1 MSKKEK
7 KKKQAPVVPQTVTD
21 SIPYLHVFEN
31 GIIEISEG
39 KYSKSYRI
47 PAVNFKTAS
56 QQDQWALV
64 QKFSDFLGAIDANVG
79 IQISL
84 YNKTVDIATF
94 QEDVLLEMKMDALNE
109 YREEY
114 NEMLLEKMTGAKN
127 NLETEKILTLT
138 IESPGIDDA
147 VSRFVQLDGLVT
159 ENMTMMT
166 KHNAEPLTIIERLE
180 ILNTIYNQDSTVP
193 LYRKQTIQGHEVES
207 FTLENCKAQGIT
219 TKDVIAPACLSFTSK
234 YINVGN
240 TLANTYYISNYP
252 TWLKGT
258 LLTDFTQLPT
268 NMIVSAYF
276 NVIPQEEAIKLIK
289 RQRVNI
295 GASIIQIQ
303 KKSARDGI
311 DASLISPDLTEAQYE
326 TNSLMSNIT
335 KDNGHLF
342 TVTTVITLFAPDEET
357 MKTYETQLMAVA
369 SKNMVTV
376 KPLGLLKEPGFNS
389 SLPIGNQ
396 SLDIQRLM
404 TSDTVAAMNPFD
416 VKEVRQKHGLY
427 YGLNASSRNM
437 ILYDRTTDLNPN
449 AIILGMPGAG
459 KSFSAKREMI
469 NVLLNSSTQDD
480 EIYILDPE
488 NEYRKLTQSFG
499 GTEIKVANGSNVY
512 INPFDLNIENAED
525 GGDPVKIKT
534 DFIESIC
541 EIAIGG
547 RYGLSPIQ
555 ISIINRCVMKIYEP
569 YMEHLKRT
577 GQSIDIK
584 ASPTMEDFYNE
595 LLNQP
600 QPEAHDLALSLERYV
615 KGAQD
620 IFSHH
625 TNVEIEN
632 RFTVFNI
639 KDLGSGLKELGL
651 HICLDHIWNKMILN
665 RAREKRTWI
674 YIDEF
679 HMLMQKPSSAAYIA
693 QIWKRARKWNGIPT
707 AITQNVEDMLKSEDA
722 RTIINN
728 SSFIIL
734 LGQAPINKEQ
744 LSNLLNISKE
754 EQRYISSAK
763 PGMGLIRIKDDII
776 PMDDTFP
783 KHTKLYKIMTTK
795 PNEELD

>member
-114 NEMLLEKMTGAKN
+114 NEMLLEKMTGAK
-127 NLETEKILTLT
+127 KILTLT

-376 KPLGLLKEPGFNS
+376 KPLGLLKEPGS
-389 SLPIGNQ
+389 S
-396 SLDIQRLM
+396 
-404 TSDTVAAMNPFD
+404 V
-416 VKEVRQKHGLY
+416 
-427 YGLNASSRNM
+427 
-437 ILYDRTTDLNPN
+437 
-449 AIILGMPGAG
+449 
-459 KSFSAKREMI
+459 
-469 NVLLNSSTQDD
+469 
-480 EIYILDPE
+480 
-488 NEYRKLTQSFG
+488 
-499 GTEIKVANGSNVY
+499 
-512 INPFDLNIENAED
+512 
-525 GGDPVKIKT
+525 
-534 DFIESIC
+534 
-541 EIAIGG
+541 
-547 RYGLSPIQ
+547 
-555 ISIINRCVMKIYEP
+555 
-569 YMEHLKRT
+569 
-577 GQSIDIK
+577 
-584 ASPTMEDFYNE
+584 
-595 LLNQP
+595 
-600 QPEAHDLALSLERYV
+600 
-615 KGAQD
+615 
-620 IFSHH
+620 
-625 TNVEIEN
+625 
-632 RFTVFNI
+632 
-639 KDLGSGLKELGL
+639 
-651 HICLDHIWNKMILN
+651 
-665 RAREKRTWI
+665 
-674 YIDEF
+674 
-679 HMLMQKPSSAAYIA
+679 
-693 QIWKRARKWNGIPT
+693 
-707 AITQNVEDMLKSEDA
+707 
-722 RTIINN
+722 
-728 SSFIIL
+728 
-734 LGQAPINKEQ
+734 
-744 LSNLLNISKE
+744 
-754 EQRYISSAK
+754 
-763 PGMGLIRIKDDII
+763 
-776 PMDDTFP
+776 
-783 KHTKLYKIMTTK
+783 
-795 PNEELD
+795 